1 MWNDLSENDVIY
13 PSDGIPWVP
22 EGVAAGDAM
31 TLLKANATLKDISAS
46 AATTTAYE
54 FTTKGVTV
62 NGEITGSAAAK
73 NGAVD
78 FTVTANQAT
87 NLTFGEVDWMAS
99 GAWIDHATTL
109 TNISFDGADVDT
121 AKISFTNV
129 NKLDDGAKMT
139 LVSAF
144 GTKAGI
150 ITGSAYT
157 LGDLSGEGHAYFEN
171 NDLLYL
177 VTKGVGGDTPEP
189 KPKDVSDQT
198 ETVEEG
204 TTVTEDVTAAAAEGN
219 ETATSNKAEVKG
231 TVGTEKPEE
240 IAQIKEAHAKQQEK

>member
-1 MWNDLSENDVIY
+1 MAELCVEGFGVKLIAEIGDVAFAKGTTARDAGGAAY
-13 PSDGIPWVP
+13 DYSGVKSLGADKLAVSYAKP
-22 EGVAAGDAM
+22 ESVSAGDAM
-31 TLLKANATLKDISAS
+31 TILAANATLKDISAS

-189 KPKDVSDQT
+189 ENGEQ
-198 ETVEEG
+198 
-204 TTVTEDVTAAAAEGN
+204 
-219 ETATSNKAEVKG
+219 
-231 TVGTEKPEE
+231 
-240 IAQIKEAHAKQQEK
+240 